1 MQGQQGWGQDTV
13 HTSSRETD
21 DKDTWERLRC
31 EDVTGQGGGQLTQNQ
46 EGGRGGFFAES
57 FFRNQREGRW
67 LVLGGIEA
75 QSWGLRMGRE

>member
-1 MQGQQGWGQDTV
+1 MKMSQGRVVG
-13 HTSSRETD
+13 SSHRTR
-21 DKDTWERLRC
+21 KG
-31 EDVTGQGGGQLTQNQ
+31 VG
-46 EGGRGGFFAES
+46 GGFFAES